1 MTGDAARSK
10 LSVVLDLDETLVHA
24 TLARPAACDL
34 ELRICYGDRPV
45 MIYVQKRPG
54 VDTFFRSVCC
64 EFDVFVFTA
73 SLLEY
78 AAPVVQA
85 ILPCFPR
92 ERILTRAQCSLVN
105 GVIVK
110 DLRIFRRDLA
120 RVLLVDNTPQ
130 SFALQ
135 PANGVLVSTWVG
147 DDSDTVLLGELL
159 PFLRFCATVPD
170 VRTAVSQFLH

>member
-1 MTGDAARSK
+1 MTGDAQRSK

-24 TLARPAACDL
+24 TLARPAVYDL
-34 ELRICYGDRPV
+34 ELTVCYGDRPV
-45 MIYVQKRPG
+45 VIYVQKRPY
-54 VDTFFRSVCC
+54 VDRFFHAVCR

-92 ERILTRAQCSLVN
+92 ERILTRAQCTFIN
-105 GVIVK
+105 GAIVK
-110 DLRIFRRDLA
+110 DLRIIRKDLA

-135 PANGVLVSTWVG
+135 PANGVLASTWAG
-147 DDSDTVLLGELL
+147 DYSDMFLLGALL
-159 PFLRFCATVPD
+159 PFLRFCAAVPD
-170 VRTAVSQFLH
+170 VRSALSQFVQ